1 MSLLRRKVI
10 PAQPER
16 IEETLEVMDEGWSI
30 RSKDG
35 YLSIFL
41 PDFLSNRRIFTS
53 RDLREAGAKLLLLA
67 ERVDGE
73 TLKQAGVPR

>member
-41 PDFLSNRRIFTS
+41 PDFLSNRRIFTPS
-53 RDLREAGAKLLLLA
+53 DLRAAANRIQRLA
-67 ERVDGE
+67 ARMEGE
-73 TLKQAGVPR
+73 SR